1 MKQET
6 RTILATTHTDSEY
19 GSIGT
24 PLYQTSN
31 FRFREPGKSTG
42 YDYTRSGNP
51 TRHTLEEVLANLE
64 GGASIAHD
72 ARAVAVSTGMA
83 AISTVLAHF
92 EHGAHIICTHDC
104 YGGTAR
110 LLKLFEAQG
119 KLEVSFVDLGNLA
132 AVRAEIKP
140 NTACLWIET
149 PSNPLLQ
156 VVDVAAL
163 AKLAKVYGLLV
174 AVDNT
179 FMSPFF
185 FRPFDSG
192 ADVVVHSTT
201 KWLNGHS
208 DVVGGAIVS
217 RTAELGERFQFLAN
231 ALGTTTGSFDSW
243 LVLRGIKTLA
253 VRMKQHEANAIA
265 IAKFLFEHPNVTEV
279 YYPGLESHPTH
290 ELAKAQFSG
299 FGGVISFRV
308 TGDVREVLRSTQIF
322 SLAESLGG
330 VESLIEHPATMSHAS
345 MSQELRERAGITGDL
360 IRISVGIEHVD
371 DLIADL
377 ANALNAI
384 SQNVIPSEVFL
395 SEAQEDG
402 VEESPEIPRL
412 RTPSLRDGVL
422 RSE

>member
-1 MKQET
+1 VGVQFFITHMRQET

-31 FRFREPGKSTG
+31 FRFREPGVSTG

-51 TRHTLEEVLANLE
+51 TRHTLEEVLADLE
-64 GGASIAHD
+64 GGV
-72 ARAVAVSTGMA
+72 RAVAVSTGMA
-83 AISTVLAHF
+83 AISTVLSHF
-92 EHGAHIICTHDC
+92 EQGAHIICTHDC

-110 LLKLFEAQG
+110 LLKLFEAQR
-119 KLEVSFVDLGNLA
+119 KIEVSFVDLGNLA
-132 AVRAEIKP
+132 AVRAKIKP

-156 VVDVAAL
+156 VVDAAAL

-179 FMSPFF
+179 FLSPFF

-217 RTAELGERFQFLAN
+217 RTPELGERFQFLAN

-265 IAKFLFEHPNVTEV
+265 IAKFLLGHPLVSEV
-279 YYPGLESHPTH
+279 YYPGLESHPTY

-308 TGDVREVLRSTQIF
+308 IGNVKDVLRSTEIF

-345 MSQELRERAGITGDL
+345 MTPELRERAGITDDL

-377 ANALNAI
+377 TNALSA
-384 SQNVIPSEVFL
+384 VTKSEL
-395 SEAQEDG
+395 IEEAA
-402 VEESPEIPRL
+402 
-412 RTPSLRDGVL
+412 TC
-422 RSE
+422 

>member
-1 MKQET
+1 MRPET
-6 RTILATTHTDSEY
+6 RAILATTHTDGQY

-51 TRHTLEEVLANLE
+51 TRHTLEQVLADLE
-64 GGASIAHD
+64 GGAS
-72 ARAVAVSTGMA
+72 AVAVSTGMS
-83 AISTVLAHF
+83 AITTVLAHF
-92 EHGAHIICTHDC
+92 NAGAHIIATHDC

-110 LLKLFEAQG
+110 LLRLLESQS
-119 KLEVSFVDLGNLA
+119 KLEVTFVDLGNLA
-132 AVRAEIKP
+132 AVRSAIKP

-149 PSNPLLQ
+149 PSNPLLN

-163 AKLAKVYGLLV
+163 TKLAKVYDLLV

-185 FRPFDSG
+185 FRPFEFG
-192 ADVVVHSTT
+192 ADVIVHSTT

-208 DVVGGAIVS
+208 DVVSGAIVS
-217 RTAELGERFQFLAN
+217 RTAELGERFHYLAN

-243 LVLRGIKTLA
+243 LVLRGVKTLA
-253 VRMKQHEANAIA
+253 VRMKQHEANAQA
-265 IAKFLFEHPNVTEV
+265 VAEFLVSHPLVSEV
-279 YYPGLESHPTH
+279 YYPGLASHSTH
-290 ELAKAQFSG
+290 AIANSQFTG
-299 FGGVISFRV
+299 FGGVVSFRLAE
-308 TGDVREVLRSTQIF
+308 GDVRGVLGSTKIF

-345 MSQELRERAGITGDL
+345 MAPELREAAGITDDL
-360 IRISVGIEHVD
+360 IRLSIGIEHVD

-377 ANALNAI
+377 EQALAT
-384 SQNVIPSEVFL
+384 VTPKTVVK
-395 SEAQEDG
+395 EAQ
-402 VEESPEIPRL
+402 SC
-412 RTPSLRDGVL
+412 
-422 RSE
+422 

>member
-1 MKQET
+1 MQIET
-6 RTILATTHTDSEY
+6 RAILNTTHTDHEY

-31 FRFREPGKSTG
+31 FRFRDNGVSTG

-51 TRHTLEEVLANLE
+51 TRNTLEEVLADLE
-64 GGASIAHD
+64 GG

-83 AISTVLAHF
+83 AIATVLSHF
-92 EHGAHIICTHDC
+92 DAGTHVICTHDC

-119 KLEVSFVDLGNLA
+119 KIEVSFIDLGDLH
-132 AVRAEIKP
+132 AVRAAIKP
-140 NTACLWIET
+140 NTGCLWIET

-156 VVDVAAL
+156 VVDVAEL
-163 AKLAKVYGLLV
+163 SKLAKVYGLLV

-179 FMSPFF
+179 FLSPIN
-185 FRPFDSG
+185 FRPFDFG

-208 DVVGGAIVS
+208 DVVGGAVIS
-217 RTAELGERFQFLAN
+217 KTAELGERFQFLAN

-253 VRMKQHEANAIA
+253 VRMRQHQENAQRIAEFLEA
-265 IAKFLFEHPNVTEV
+265 HSNVAEV
-279 YYPGLESHPTH
+279 FYPGLTSHATH
-290 ELAKAQFSG
+290 GLAKAQFLG
-299 FGGVISFRV
+299 FGGVISFRIR
-308 TGDVREVLRSTQIF
+308 TNDVEDVKQVLRSTKVF

-345 MSQELRERAGITGDL
+345 MGPELRERAGIGEDL

-377 ANALNAI
+377 SQALKTI
-384 SQNVIPSEVFL
+384 GQKQTL
-395 SEAQEDG
+395 SESVILNEA
-402 VEESPEIPRL
+402 
-412 RTPSLRDGVL
+412 
-422 RSE
+422 

>member
-1 MKQET
+1 MKIET
-6 RTILATTHTDSEY
+6 RSIVNTTHTDSEY

-24 PLYQTSN
+24 PIYQTSN
-31 FRFREPGKSTG
+31 FRFRAPGISTG

-51 TRHTLEEVLANLE
+51 TRNTLENVLADLE
-64 GGASIAHD
+64 GSNLVGETP
-72 ARAVAVSTGMA
+72 RAVAVSTGMA

-92 EHGAHIICTHDC
+92 NRGAHIICTHDC

-119 KLEVSFVDLGNLA
+119 KLEVSFVDLGDIA
-132 AVRAEIKP
+132 ATRAEIRP
-140 NTACLWIET
+140 NTECLWIET

-163 AKLAKVYGLLV
+163 CKLAKVYGLLV

-179 FMSPFF
+179 FLSPFN
-185 FRPFDSG
+185 FRPFEFG

-208 DVVGGAIVS
+208 DVVGGAIIS
-217 RTAELGERFQFLAN
+217 RNALLGERFQFLAN
-231 ALGTTTGSFDSW
+231 ALGTTTGAFDSW
-243 LVLRGIKTLA
+243 LVLRGIKTLS
-253 VRMKQHEANAIA
+253 VRMRQHEENAKRIA
-265 IAKFLFEHPNVTEV
+265 EFLDAHPAVSQV

-290 ELAKAQFSG
+290 LIAKSQFDG
-299 FGGVISFRV
+299 FGGVVSFRLQ
-308 TGDVREVLRSTQIF
+308 DDNSEAVRNVLSSTQIF

-345 MSQELRERAGITGDL
+345 MTQEQRERAGITGNL
-360 IRISVGIEHVD
+360 IRISVGIEHID

-377 ANALNAI
+377 DYALIAVGEFE
-384 SQNVIPSEVFL
+384 SSREV
-395 SEAQEDG
+395 
-402 VEESPEIPRL
+402 V
-412 RTPSLRDGVL
+412 TC
-422 RSE
+422 

>member
-51 TRHTLEEVLANLE
+51 TRHTLEEVLADLE
-64 GGASIAHD
+64 GG

-92 EHGAHIICTHDC
+92 PQGAHIICTHDC

-132 AVRAEIKP
+132 AVRSEIKP

-163 AKLAKVYGLLV
+163 VTLAKVYGLLV

-185 FRPFDSG
+185 FRPFECG

-201 KWLNGHS
+201 KWLNGRS

-217 RTAELGERFQFLAN
+217 RTPELGERFQFLAN

-243 LVLRGIKTLA
+243 LVLRGVKTLA
-253 VRMKQHEANAIA
+253 VRMKQHEENAMAIA
-265 IAKFLFEHPNVTEV
+265 RFLFDHPLVSEV

-308 TGDVREVLRSTQIF
+308 ASIGDDGGNVREILGATKIF

-345 MSQELRERAGITGDL
+345 MAPELRERAGITDDL

-377 ANALNAI
+377 ARAL
-384 SQNVIPSEVFL
+384 STVSKSEP
-395 SEAQEDG
+395 
-402 VEESPEIPRL
+402 VEEVA
-412 RTPSLRDGVL
+412 TC
-422 RSE
+422 